1 MRKLPKHLI
10 AILKKIHHLLHR
22 QHQTQVWSLEPISSS
37 QISLNRDYYKL
48 GDPDDQLF
56 IQPEAEEEVVT
67 LPNNVLDRTVD
78 LTYDQLP
85 PFFDDLAPKV
95 SD

>member
-1 MRKLPKHLI
+1 MF
-10 AILKKIHHLLHR
+10 AYAHLLY
-22 QHQTQVWSLEPISSS
+22 QKDQVFVFVLSSILWDLEPISSS

-56 IQPEAEEEVVT
+56 IQPEAEGEVVT